1 MTMMKREPDSIW
13 NRVREDRDV
22 DDLIFGEEFSGYREK
37 SQPCSE
43 RRAAVWTDR
52 SIYPELEHRSS
63 YLPNCL
69 RCFSIFSGK
78 PGGFPAS
85 GVF

>member
-22 DDLIFGEEFSGYREK
+22 DDLIFGEEISGYREK

-43 RRAAVWTDR
+43 R
-52 SIYPELEHRSS
+52 
-63 YLPNCL
+63 
-69 RCFSIFSGK
+69 
-78 PGGFPAS
+78 
-85 GVF
+85 

>member
-13 NRVREDRDV
+13 NRVLEDRDV

-43 RRAAVWTDR
+43 R
-52 SIYPELEHRSS
+52 
-63 YLPNCL
+63 
-69 RCFSIFSGK
+69 
-78 PGGFPAS
+78 
-85 GVF
+85 

>member
-37 SQPCSE
+37 SKPCSE
-43 RRAAVWTDR
+43 R
-52 SIYPELEHRSS
+52 
-63 YLPNCL
+63 
-69 RCFSIFSGK
+69 
-78 PGGFPAS
+78 
-85 GVF
+85 

>member
-1 MTMMKREPDSIW
+1 MPRVRTNQNYQEVNQHDEMKREPDSIW

-43 RRAAVWTDR
+43 R
-52 SIYPELEHRSS
+52 
-63 YLPNCL
+63 
-69 RCFSIFSGK
+69 
-78 PGGFPAS
+78 
-85 GVF
+85 